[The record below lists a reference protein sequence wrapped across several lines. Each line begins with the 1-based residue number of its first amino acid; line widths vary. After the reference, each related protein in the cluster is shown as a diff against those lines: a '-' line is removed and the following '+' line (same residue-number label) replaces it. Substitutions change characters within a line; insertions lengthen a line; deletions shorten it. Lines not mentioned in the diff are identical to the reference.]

1 MARKGPAM
9 RAVPMPAPHRESRS
23 RTSSIDEVPPRAG
36 KRPTLR
42 PVSSTPPASPSLSK
56 HKEAPKPAAKPAAK
70 RRKITS
76 APPASRHGMVTRTR
90 GKIFPLMKLPPELR
104 NNIYRHAFLDS
115 NPTSIDLSK
124 VKLPPLLSISRT
136 FTTIVRCNWCI
147 RSRHWHGPLY
157 IRYEKAGKIDLHPLL
172 RGPNSLSKKAIRF
185 RRLEFRVICVCCD
198 PGITIGVVD
207 LEVVGRT
214 QTVTL
219 TMKNTKQAEA
229 TTALEKMVSMIEE
242 EVEEAGERRPFNG
255 FTVQDVVNVGKC
267 FKVEDAE
274 LSSP

>member
-1 MARKGPAM
+1 
-9 RAVPMPAPHRESRS
+9 
-23 RTSSIDEVPPRAG
+23 
-36 KRPTLR
+36 
-42 PVSSTPPASPSLSK
+42 
-56 HKEAPKPAAKPAAK
+56 
-70 RRKITS
+70 
-76 APPASRHGMVTRTR
+76 MVTRTR

-124 VKLPPLLSISRT
+124 VKLPPLLSISSEIRSEALSIFFYEGT